1 MALCCVSTAVQ
12 SARLLLLVSWV
23 LALLSCWT
31 AAVRSVVAQTEEL
44 VAYRLVGR
52 PCAGA
57 RAPRRSRT
65 MTQQRGDERARCA
78 PQREATDDSDEAPR
92 RRREVGFTVA
102 DTRLWILVPPPG
114 AFA

>member
-65 MTQQRGDERARCA
+65 MTQQRVDERAWCA
-78 PQREATDDSDEAPR
+78 RQHARPRMSPSSDEAPDASS
-92 RRREVGFTVA
+92 REVGFTVA
-102 DTRLWILVPPPG
+102 DTRVLG
-114 AFA
+114 